1 MKNRSRRVIRT
12 GIVSV
17 LFLALSVVPALGAS
31 TARSGN
37 GSEGISIEK
46 LIERHARKDAKVG
59 KFYACRISDSCDHA
73 RWHQR
78 HPAQLRPI

>member
-1 MKNRSRRVIRT
+1 MKNRSGRAFRT

-17 LFLALSVVPALGAS
+17 LFLALSVAPALGAS
-31 TARSGN
+31 AARPGN
-37 GSEGISIEK
+37 SAEGISIEK

-59 KFYACRISDSCDHA
+59 KFYACRMADNCDHA

-78 HPAQLRPI
+78 HASQNRPI